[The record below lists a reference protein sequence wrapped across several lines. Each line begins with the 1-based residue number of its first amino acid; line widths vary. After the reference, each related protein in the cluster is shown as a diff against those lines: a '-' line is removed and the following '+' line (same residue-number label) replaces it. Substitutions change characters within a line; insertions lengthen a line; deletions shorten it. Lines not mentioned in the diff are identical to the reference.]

1 MRFIEGRTAT
11 GLNVLAPRIASEVLQ
26 RFSLMGQLKQLP
38 PLAFIDGQTS
48 KPTTI
53 EVPNPI
59 VMLQIVL
66 RLVITTVKGA
76 GTVKA
81 IQDGV
86 KRLLRTITLERAGE
100 PQQTWGRNSA
110 QGSAG
115 IMLENVNRNWLGSV
129 PAKVD
134 PDGVMAAPGTDIA
147 DGEHTVQFRLMLP
160 VSLPSFR
167 YSKGRVN
174 QTALRIA
181 KETWQVIATFGTAA
195 DCVVL
200 TGDATA
206 VINGGAGKTEIGIA
220 AVIDRSLKD
229 VWPANGIL
237 LRTLPLADDLSAA
250 ANLEGEEFDIS
261 RVGDV
266 IAHAIMVND
275 AGIGD
280 DDLVK
285 KLTYVLNAD
294 VEIYRADFDIGQAAA
309 ENDGDNASE
318 TGLPAGFSFVNFDTP
333 YDLTGRVRTGGATG
347 WKYRA
352 GHAAATGAAPFVQQV
367 LYVTKFNPRL

>member
-1 MRFIEGRTAT
+1 
-11 GLNVLAPRIASEVLQ
+11 
-26 RFSLMGQLKQLP
+26 MGQLKQLP
-38 PLAFIDGQTS
+38 PLAFIDGQVS

-59 VMLQIVL
+59 VMLQVVL

-76 GTVKA
+76 GTVKS

-86 KRLLRTITLERAGE
+86 KRLLRTITLTRAGE

-115 IMLENVNRNWLGSV
+115 VMLEVINRNWLGSV

-134 PDGVMAAPGTDIA
+134 PDGVMATPGTDIA
-147 DGEHTVQFRLMLP
+147 DGEHTVQFRLTLP

-181 KETWQVIATFGTAA
+181 KETWQVIATFGTAL

-206 VINGGAGKTEIGIA
+206 VINGSAGKTEIGMA
-220 AVIDRSLKD
+220 AIIDRSLAG
-229 VWPANGIL
+229 VWPSNGIL
-237 LRTLPLADDLSAA
+237 LKTLPLADDLSAA

-266 IAHAIMVND
+266 LAHGLMVND
-275 AGIGD
+275 AGVGD
-280 DDLVK
+280 DDIVK
-285 KLTYVLNAD
+285 KLTYILNAD
-294 VEIYRADFDIGQAAA
+294 VEIYRADFDIGQGAA

-318 TGLPAGFSFVNFDTP
+318 TGLPKGMSFVNFDTP

-347 WKYRA
+347 WKYRV
-352 GHAAATGAAPFVQQV
+352 GHAAATGLAPLVSQV
-367 LYVTKFNPRL
+367 LYVTRFNPRL